1 MKLNKKQGFTLI
13 EMIVVIAVTGIF
25 FTISGLIL
33 SSSFNMFG
41 KNRDQSGNFSD
52 TVLTEN
58 VIHKFMTKI
67 NNDRLGVSVIGN
79 VISSNGGKYKISIEE
94 EKIVYEYTDE
104 YGVTNTDEYEYSMIT
119 IVIKKIN
126 NNSIQVNFIEKKS
139 NDKARENIYYVI
151 GGVN

>member
-67 NNDRLGVSVIGN
+67 NNDGLSVSVNEN
-79 VISSNGGKYKISIEE
+79 VISSSGGKYKISIEE
-94 EKIVYEYTDE
+94 DKIVYEYTDE
-104 YGVTNTDEYEYSMIT
+104 YGVTNIDEYEYSMIT
-119 IVIKKIN
+119 IEIEKIN
-126 NNSIQVNFIEKKS
+126 KNSIQVNFIEKKS

>member
-58 VIHKFMTKI
+58 VIHKFMTKV
-67 NNDRLGVSVIGN
+67 NNDGLSVTVSEN
-79 VISSNGGKYKISIEE
+79 EISSSDNNYKITINED
-94 EKIVYEYTDE
+94 KIIYMYLDKNGTL
-104 YGVTNTDEYEYSMIT
+104 NTDEYEYSMIT
-119 IVIKKIN
+119 IEIEKIN
-126 NNSIQVNFIEKKS
+126 ANSIQVNFIEKKS